1 VLQQKTQKTTPASPS
16 HHRITTTTPATEN
29 PKNFSCFTTFKP
41 QKNFRGERNFRA
53 SKTPKNFQTESFV
66 CFRRKSQ
73 RANSKERREKR
84 EQREEERE
92 KISEEMR
99 GEREIFGTKAVG
111 GTVGSEKKY

>member
-1 VLQQKTQKTTPASPS
+1 MLKKPPKIFRPKPKFVLE
-16 HHRITTTTPATEN
+16 EN
-29 PKNFSCFTTFKP
+29 PK
-41 QKNFRGERNFRA
+41 E
-53 SKTPKNFQTESFV
+53 QTAH
-66 CFRRKSQ
+66 Q
-73 RANSKERREKR
+73 RDKR